1 MNKER
6 RGICVPFLAA
16 LRRKPVQVFENSASK
31 TPDLKAPEPYVLYV
45 KYYQLPHVLYVKYDN
60 KNALKC
66 QLTLYG

>member
-1 MNKER
+1 MCPLPR
-6 RGICVPFLAA
+6 RAQA
-16 LRRKPVQVFENSASK
+16 QPVQVFENSASK

-45 KYYQLPHVLYVKYDN
+45 KYYQLPHALYVKYDK